1 MGYVYCFCNDSM
13 PGLLKIGM
21 TERTPIER
29 LSEANTSDTWRPP
42 TPYIIVV
49 SKKVI
54 EPKEKEKK
62 LHAIL
67 QEERVNP
74 NREFFRVSTD
84 KVFLLFD
91 LMDGEYYKEPRNN
104 YFDEFRKIYI
114 RNEPNKQLRELDLLK
129 AFDDWYRLFHGKKV
143 PKNKDLFEYITNY
156 YENETSVTK
165 NGTLWYGLVLILAEP
180 DDLI

>member
-62 LHAIL
+62 IHAIL

-84 KVFLLFD
+84 KVLLLFD

-143 PKNKDLFEYITNY
+143 PKNKDLFEYITKY